1 MPAKVL
7 RKILKSG
14 DSKVTALP
22 PNWLRAFN
30 LDVGD
35 RVEILYDSIVLIKA
49 KDTKLDSNFL
59 KKEFEILTRLEN
71 DEEKNQPS
79 KNERSSQGLI

>member
-1 MPAKVL
+1 MPAKIE

-30 LDVGD
+30 LDLGD
-35 RVEILYDSIVLIKA
+35 TVEILYDTIVLIKS
-49 KDTKLDSNFL
+49 KDTKLDSDFL
-59 KKEFEILTRLEN
+59 RKEFAILTKF
-71 DEEKNQPS
+71 EEKQ
-79 KNERSSQGLI
+79 SQQATNDGSPLKV

>member
-1 MPAKVL
+1 MPAKTL

-30 LDVGD
+30 LDLGD
-35 RVEILYDSIVLIKA
+35 TVEILYDTIVLIKT
-49 KDTKLDSNFL
+49 KDTKLDLDFL
-59 KKEFEILTRLEN
+59 RKEFEILTKLEN
-71 DEEKNQPS
+71 EGDVIEQPKKKS
-79 KNERSSQGLI
+79 DFSS